1 MQDGGDWEDV
11 VPGATPPAA
20 AAPAPAGGD
29 DWEDVKPT
37 TSAGS
42 VASDLGKGLG
52 RGVVTG
58 AQDFRELMSRVPL
71 VGQPYVN
78 AFDYAVKSFRPGS
91 TDADEVLKAEAE
103 ALRQKQTPEQQAAGL
118 KKWWDQDKGT
128 FGDAWTDWRSY
139 AGGLVESLPEQ
150 VLTMGPAMVL
160 AKTTYAT
167 KIAAGALPAVA
178 AKSAARAATLA
189 GGLAEG
195 GLGGAQAARE
205 VRDEVNKLPDEVLAQ
220 SDAYKELLKSGL
232 DPAAAKTALANDLAT
247 RSFVTAGVVTGLF
260 GGMGDRALVKIF
272 TDQVGK
278 ATLRKTLGNFAKG
291 ALSEGVFEELPQ
303 SVGQQLAQNEA
314 VRRADPNK
322 SLMDDVIN
330 QGLGGM
336 TLGALQG
343 AGMGAISGAAGRAR
357 SAPQAEPAAPEAP
370 GTPTAGDELR
380 AILGEEAPPAGA
392 AAAPATATPRDERS
406 ILEDEPQTEQR
417 PDAEEYVS
425 QAMRNLSATSR
436 TANGVLDTSSTPGK
450 SEDMTGVSA
459 QHAAT
464 LAKENYEGVIRGLHD
479 NLEQLPTDGPGMAA
493 LIDGT
498 AAAVN
503 EGIVQPD
510 KLMRTRD
517 TKIAAQTAA
526 ADLPAAHEQFSQE
539 LAERLADPN
548 ADPVETAAWIE
559 WRSNMID
566 HFWTDGVGKTSKA
579 LAAIPLM
586 RAGLPLPRYPSSR
599 EFFSYSPKERVSTS
613 RTEVVINGQKVVD
626 RGIDGQSYLGP
637 AWDRFNAFYHSL
649 VEKPEPQQ
657 RAELKDMLARN
668 APLAD
673 IVKHPF
679 VQHAVEANRAAV
691 ATGRLEDF
699 NDPEWQAQR
708 RYDFDGQSVQGWD
721 NAVARLTDQAK
732 AFSTAGPV
740 ENGRHVVIVLGP
752 PAAGKSTVSE
762 PLARSL
768 HAALVDADEA
778 KKIIPEYRNGLG
790 SSAVHEESS
799 ELAKDVF
806 KNLVRDG
813 ANIVLPKVGHSYE
826 SIKGM
831 VEALKKRGYRVDIAH
846 VAATPEI
853 SGRRNIARFLETG
866 RLVEPEYITEVGDKP
881 RDTAYMLKGDVDDFV
896 DADTSKGQF
905 EIVEGSGPLADA
917 LRARRN
923 VGWRP
928 AAGAQGTGSGGL
940 GEGSASQL
948 VGEPVVGLQPHRVTD
963 ASGRTVE
970 VAPIVVE
977 ADSLRTS
984 RDYGY
989 DPELQPRDRDRAASE
1004 AQVRKITNELD
1015 PERLGYSSEAD
1026 RGAPIIGSDAMVES
1040 GNGRVL
1046 ALRRVYDQDG
1056 PQAKAYRDW
1065 LSRQGVNV
1073 DAYRNPVIVR
1083 QRLTPLTPKE
1093 RQDFTRAAN
1102 QSATLAM
1109 SAPERALA
1117 DAKLLDAN
1125 TMGLIRN
1132 PDDIGAVANRPFFR
1146 RFVSLL
1152 PQVEQGSMADAKGA
1166 LSAEGITRVRNA
1178 LLAKAYGDSA
1188 VLTRI
1193 AESTNDDVRS
1203 ISNALTAAAPEWARM
1218 RADVDAGYVRP
1229 DVDVTRDL
1237 VEAVSRTAEIRS
1249 RGEKLDA
1256 FLRQEDAFDRLPD
1269 EVAGLMS
1276 IFYDPKGRRAA
1287 SAQRITEALR
1297 FYAQEARK
1305 VSTEKGLGLD
1315 LVPVEASDILRHAA
1329 EREWEDV
1336 GTDVQKPGSGTG
1348 DGTRGPAGGREARGP
1363 AIGAGREGSAPRSD
1377 IFDPIEE
1384 AARAQQPT
1392 LDELRIRDNGPTFG
1406 QFKGTERTKAG
1417 EQHIIPGGERIS
1429 SAELARR
1436 RAAEPMRPKK
1446 VQDAIDFGLFGDSP
1460 RQTDLVETARAASP
1474 EERAA
1479 ADAAG
1484 LGDHIAAIDRAAQQ
1498 EALNLREQT
1507 PTTGEEADN
1516 GRAPGPAG
1524 QGVRGGAQALPG
1536 RTQARRLA
1544 KTPAERPGQLS
1555 LFGGGT
1561 GERPVLDV
1569 NAPVPAQPGSEEAP
1583 VPGAG
1588 TSVTK
1593 PPARSGGDRSP
1604 RPATPAARGR
1614 VEAEQKIAERSRSN
1628 YRITPEDQIGVG
1640 NARQKIRGNLDAI
1653 RLLKTIQDE
1662 NRMATPAEKAVL
1674 VKYVGWGA
1682 FAQDMFATHKPEW
1695 KAERDTLRT
1704 LISEEEYNAAKASTL
1719 NAHFTSP
1726 DVVRGM
1732 WDALTHMG
1740 YKGGQAIEPAAGIGH
1755 FIGMIPDK
1763 AAPKTAW
1770 TAVELDPLT
1779 GGIAKSL
1786 YGGTDVNVHGFET
1799 LKRPSNYY
1807 DLAISN
1813 VPFGDY
1819 HLTEKPYGSF
1829 PIHDFFFVK
1838 SLDKVRPGGV
1848 VAFIT
1853 SRYTMDRVDTGTR
1866 NLLGKSA
1873 DLVGAIRLPGGRKG
1887 AFAGNAG
1894 TEVTTDIIF
1903 LRKKVAG
1910 QEFEGAQK
1918 WGELKEIET
1927 PDGPV
1932 KINEYFAEHPN
1943 MMLGEMRLQGT
1954 MYRDNEPVLVG
1965 TAEGI
1970 QERIAEAARNMP
1982 KGTFLERGTP
1992 TPPPISGDEIDG
2004 GIKDGSFFLKDGK
2017 LYQRREG
2024 QGHAHP
2030 LGAEDH
2036 DRVTRLMGMRDL
2048 YNDLLQAQLGGG
2060 ENAAAQGE
2068 HLRER
2073 LRATYDDFVR
2083 AHGPINKEERTVTN
2097 RLDKEGEPVVIVRT
2111 PNLAKFRGDPDYW
2124 KVASLE
2130 AYDPESGKAK
2140 RADIQTKDVIAAPK
2154 ERQINGP
2161 SDALSASLNDTGGV
2175 DLDHIAQSLNMDSH
2189 DDVVRALGDMI
2200 YQNPDGRQW
2209 ETADAYLSG
2218 NVVKK
2223 LDDAR
2228 AIAQEDP
2235 SYLRNVAA
2243 LEKAQPEP
2251 LATSDIVAQFGAPWV
2266 PPEVYQDFL
2275 SEIGIRKPRV
2285 RQVPVTGEWSF
2296 DYSDATRDTQV
2307 KYGTNRVEVGKIIS
2321 AALNNKQV
2329 TVYDRG
2335 EDKDVVNEKATTE
2348 ARVKTELLKE
2358 AFTGDQDHGIDGWVF
2373 QDQARSDQ
2381 LAAIYNR
2388 TYNNLANR
2396 KFDGTHLTLPGLN
2409 PDFSTRQHRK
2419 DAVWRIIQNGN
2430 TLLAHVV
2437 GSGKTATM
2445 IAAGMEEK
2453 RLGLVNKPAYVI
2465 PNHMLEQFSREF
2477 IQAYPNAKI
2486 LVAAKDEMTRERR
2499 KEFLAK
2505 VASNDWDGVII
2516 THDAFGRINTSQEFR
2531 RQFIQEQ
2538 LDELERVMLAET
2550 AASQDKKSPTVKN
2563 LEKAKKK
2570 LQDRLTNLMNED
2582 RKDEGTSFEESGID
2596 RLYVDEAHKFKNLQ
2610 FITRLQRVKGLAQGN
2625 SQRAEDLFLK
2635 IRYLEQKRPGRS
2647 AVFATGTPVSN
2658 TMAELWTMQRY
2669 LQLDKLRE
2677 RGLDTFDS
2685 WASTFGRVVT
2695 NMVLSAD
2702 GRTFKEEASFSRFV
2716 NVPELVSLYS
2726 EIADT
2731 KTADML
2737 NLPRPEV
2744 KTRSGAP
2751 GIEIVEAEPS
2761 SAEEEHIESLVK
2773 LAESLKGKPPKK
2785 GEPNMLSVVTAGR
2798 KVATDGRLISG
2809 DFDFNPQGKIAK
2821 AVDNITRIY
2830 NEGNADPAAPNKV
2843 QMVFLDMGVPQT
2855 RSSKKPALKVAQ
2867 NPDGEWGIK
2876 GTGATDGTFGT
2887 KQEAEQYIAAQ
2898 EQPDRVDLYADLK
2911 QRLIDKGIP
2920 AKEIGA
2926 IHDAKDDEK
2935 KAKLFAKVRSGEIRV
2950 ILGSSEKMGVGT
2962 NVQDRLIAMH
2972 HLDAPWKPADVEQ
2985 RDGRIVR
2992 QGNKNKEVAIYR
3004 YVTKRSFDAFM
3015 WQKLDTKAKFI
3026 GQVLSGTKGSR
3037 HAEDIDNPL
3046 PEAAEMKAAASGD
3059 PRIMEHAE
3067 LDREVRA
3074 LTAQRRAFDATKSRA
3089 NQEVNSGTAR
3099 IEQYEKALPTAK
3111 EDAAK
3116 VTDIAGDKFAVELG
3130 GTPVNNRLE
3139 AGKAILERISK
3150 LDPRQLYSPKV
3161 VNIGRM
3167 SGFEMNMEMRGL
3179 WNGEGADLRATPS
3192 LRGKVGYGAIN
3203 DYVIN
3208 QHTDPAGLIRRFENI
3223 LAGIKQKPEQLEREL
3238 ARERES
3244 VAALRKTLGQTWPR
3258 EADYRKAITKLDD
3271 LSKAMKAPTS
3281 PDVAEVKAQ
3290 RPDNERIVEV
3300 AIRDPETGEVS
3311 SAKNVNHSDLVE
3323 WAAKEL
3329 GVPFDDVAHWQ
3340 DGFLTSTGRFVD
3352 RAEAM
3357 RIAKNQSQVSRGSRN
3372 EGLTTDEL
3380 DRSDKE
3386 FLTVKGKQVW
3396 AMIMDPID
3404 NSVLGTVSYK
3414 RAADNDFHHSFYL
3427 PDGLRER
3434 VNKGEGILVWAD
3446 AQGVHAMEPLTPTL
3460 RAAAMQH
3467 LNPDVK
3473 ARTGWE
3479 EVEGYDR
3486 GPKPGERVVQIG
3498 RNTTAHVAPI
3508 FTREQAKIAAAVREI
3523 GERLAPQANIRSV
3536 AAVRQH
3542 GKQMWGAFVN
3552 TEAFPQLVA
3561 VSLEGGSVRR
3571 IVGTLR
3577 HEVIHH
3583 FRNAGL
3589 IREPEWKA
3597 LEAKALK
3604 DNWMAKYNIADRYP
3618 NLSADHQ
3625 IEEAVAERFK
3635 DWRGERSTEKP
3646 SLIRDAFNRMD
3657 LLLRRVAAAARRFL
3671 GKDATA
3677 ADVFTRIETGEVGRR
3692 TSEKIEAQK
3701 RYFAERDAAQ
3711 APEVQ
3716 TKTPEFKRWFGK
3728 SKVVDGDGK
3737 PKVVYHGYAGRQFN
3751 AFDPKRLGSRRN
3763 NGASREGFF
3772 FADQTTAERYA
3783 EGAGDDNRNMIS
3795 ETRRY
3800 SREFVHDVY
3809 LSLQNP
3815 ARIDGSDLG
3824 GNAQSA
3830 DEMGERLR
3838 AAKSAGHDGAI
3849 ISGWKDGSGSDT
3861 QYVAFRPEQIKS
3873 ATYNHG
3879 AFDPENADIR
3889 AQTPG
3894 GEARERRMLAGGTP
3908 ATFREKLVASTDALR
3923 TRADA
3928 FSKTIGLDQVVR
3940 DLQMKVAPMAARD
3953 ATIESRATAKE
3964 FMNARR
3970 QSRQNWN
3977 AADKFVMDNFTPEQ
3991 RKRMWDAADEQSVA
4005 EQQGLPTAGIGL
4017 DRLSPAERSVV
4028 ETLQG
4033 VGSRLFNEARS
4044 LKMVQSEGLPS
4055 YAPRMVVRMVNG
4067 KFERGAGEGV
4077 EVVRDIRTLAL
4088 ANSRLEDAIAARKLI
4103 NTIQEVGRAT
4113 GTQTV
4118 NTGGA
4123 PTRRIGAEGLAVH
4136 AIDQMGRGVS
4146 TTTPNL
4152 RHRKHLTTAETEA
4165 AAAKVKV
4172 RDEDAPQW
4180 FTLNHPS
4187 FQTLEPRLE
4196 VNDVTGKVQPVR
4208 TQAGDI
4214 VFDRK
4219 PIYIRSDFEGP
4230 LRAVLSKDTDRVYRA
4245 LMNLKG
4251 KAMAVIMMSP
4261 LIHNQVEW
4269 GRALPAAPGKV
4280 LTFQTYLE
4288 GNKVANDPA
4297 QMRQAISG
4305 GVVPIGGHGYMQDI
4319 VSMAEAP
4326 TLRPGR
4332 SLTAAGAG
4340 YGAEALGHMTRI
4352 YDPRSGAD
4360 TVRRGVDWMG
4370 NHWHNTLLWDRVR
4383 DLQMGLWSHIKDAM
4397 IAKGFDPYA
4406 ANVAGA
4412 HFANR
4417 YAGALPMEAMSGI
4430 ARGIANVMLFSR
4442 SFTLGNLG
4450 AFKDA
4455 FIGLPRDAQALIQ
4468 KNVSYA
4474 ELQRV
4479 QKYVKGKSRAMLAL
4493 DAGLYY
4499 ATLSALQSAFNT
4511 AGVVPTV
4518 ATLGGMIAGGALG
4531 GKGGKYGRLAAAVG
4545 GGAAAFALASVLGAS
4560 PGTKK
4565 LEEELEGYWDRF
4577 SELLKRAWEHP
4588 FEVLGNPVK
4597 TIESLSATAENE
4609 PTLRGRLMIGYDE
4622 DGTAIYAR
4630 LPAGKVTEEFIGW
4643 LSEPLDMIHR
4653 KLSTFA
4659 RPLDQIYH
4667 NDAGF
4672 GRKVYDP
4679 KADTPADVAMNI
4691 ARISGLIVASQLPI
4705 DTLKSAKDWVK
4716 GGPGSDV
4723 AGLKA
4728 ASPFLGFTVR
4738 KGYPGGPELGIMAD
4752 AKERHDFKVQKAIPE
4767 IRDLIRN
4774 GKVEEATAM
4783 MQELKIAK
4791 GLQGYYIRTTQNPKS
4806 RLSKQKMQDFM
4817 QYATPEQQQEFS
4829 KAQGHAAGGAVKGD
4843 ESYADWRER
4852 IGWASGVRVLARANG
4867 GRVDPGNIN
4876 HEPTEAQKTAGNY
4889 AKDHVNIFGLD
4900 LTIENAKGS
4909 VRRGVGP
4916 DGKPWA
4922 CVLPANY
4929 GYIKRTHGQD
4939 DDHVDAYLGPHI
4951 KSPHVFLVDQH
4962 DLRTGKMDEHKAM
4975 LGFGSQKQALACY
4988 ERAFSDGN
4996 GRSRIGAVTTMTVP
5010 QFKDWLAIESEK
5022 RTHASVDYVERST
5035 GAEHCAICK
5044 HFIPGNPSACTGV
5057 KSPISAAG
5065 WCKRF
5070 KRA

>member
-1 MQDGGDWEDV
+1 M
-11 VPGATPPAA
+11 
-20 AAPAPAGGD
+20 
-29 DWEDVKPT
+29 
-37 TSAGS
+37 
-42 VASDLGKGLG
+42 
-52 RGVVTG
+52 
-58 AQDFRELMSRVPL
+58 
-71 VGQPYVN
+71 
-78 AFDYAVKSFRPGS
+78 
-91 TDADEVLKAEAE
+91 
-103 ALRQKQTPEQQAAGL
+103 
-118 KKWWDQDKGT
+118 
-128 FGDAWTDWRSY
+128 
-139 AGGLVESLPEQ
+139 
-150 VLTMGPAMVL
+150 
-160 AKTTYAT
+160 
-167 KIAAGALPAVA
+167 
-178 AKSAARAATLA
+178 
-189 GGLAEG
+189 
-195 GLGGAQAARE
+195 
-205 VRDEVNKLPDEVLAQ
+205 
-220 SDAYKELLKSGL
+220 
-232 DPAAAKTALANDLAT
+232 LANL
-247 RSFVTAGVVTGLF
+247 
-260 GGMGDRALVKIF
+260 
-272 TDQVGK
+272 
-278 ATLRKTLGNFAKG
+278 
-291 ALSEGVFEELPQ
+291 
-303 SVGQQLAQNEA
+303 
-314 VRRADPNK
+314 
-322 SLMDDVIN
+322 
-330 QGLGGM
+330 
-336 TLGALQG
+336 
-343 AGMGAISGAAGRAR
+343 
-357 SAPQAEPAAPEAP
+357 
-370 GTPTAGDELR
+370 
-380 AILGEEAPPAGA
+380 
-392 AAAPATATPRDERS
+392 
-406 ILEDEPQTEQR
+406 
-417 PDAEEYVS
+417 
-425 QAMRNLSATSR
+425 
-436 TANGVLDTSSTPGK
+436 
-450 SEDMTGVSA
+450 
-459 QHAAT
+459 
-464 LAKENYEGVIRGLHD
+464 
-479 NLEQLPTDGPGMAA
+479 
-493 LIDGT
+493 
-498 AAAVN
+498 
-503 EGIVQPD
+503 
-510 KLMRTRD
+510 
-517 TKIAAQTAA
+517 
-526 ADLPAAHEQFSQE
+526 
-539 LAERLADPN
+539 
-548 ADPVETAAWIE
+548 
-559 WRSNMID
+559 
-566 HFWTDGVGKTSKA
+566 
-579 LAAIPLM
+579 
-586 RAGLPLPRYPSSR
+586 
-599 EFFSYSPKERVSTS
+599 
-613 RTEVVINGQKVVD
+613 VD
-626 RGIDGQSYLGP
+626 RG
-637 AWDRFNAFYHSL
+637 
-649 VEKPEPQQ
+649 
-657 RAELKDMLARN
+657 
-668 APLAD
+668 
-673 IVKHPF
+673 
-679 VQHAVEANRAAV
+679 AN
-691 ATGRLEDF
+691 L
-699 NDPEWQAQR
+699 
-708 RYDFDGQSVQGWD
+708 
-721 NAVARLTDQAK
+721 
-732 AFSTAGPV
+732 
-740 ENGRHVVIVLGP
+740 I
-752 PAAGKSTVSE
+752 
-762 PLARSL
+762 
-768 HAALVDADEA
+768 
-778 KKIIPEYRNGLG
+778 
-790 SSAVHEESS
+790 
-799 ELAKDVF
+799 
-806 KNLVRDG
+806 
-813 ANIVLPKVGHSYE
+813 LPKVGHKYE
-826 SIKGM
+826 SIKG
-831 VEALKKRGYRVDIAH
+831 VVDLLKSEGYTVDIAH
-846 VAATPEI
+846 VSATPEI

-866 RLVEPEYITEVGDKP
+866 RLVDPEYITEVGDKP
-881 RDTAYMLKGDVDDFV
+881 RDTAYMLKGEANDFV
-896 DADTSKGQF
+896 DASTSQGF

-917 LRARRN
+917 LRARR
-923 VGWRP
+923 
-928 AAGAQGTGSGGL
+928 GSGQGHDRGL
-940 GEGSASQL
+940 GRFEKTAGSSQEL
-948 VGEPVVGLQPHRVTD
+948 IGEPVAGLRPHRVTD
-963 ASGRTVE
+963 ASGRSVE
-970 VAPIVVE
+970 VAPVVVE

-1026 RGAPIIGSDAMVES
+1026 RGAPIIGADAMVES

-1093 RQDFTRAAN
+1093 RQDFTRASN

-1109 SAPERALA
+1109 SAPERALS
-1117 DAKLLDAN
+1117 DAKLLDA
-1125 TMGLIRN
+1125 GAIALIKN
-1132 PDDIGAVANRPFFR
+1132 PDDLGSVANRPFFR

-1178 LLAKAYGDSA
+1178 LLAKAYGDTA
-1188 VLTRI
+1188 ILARI

-1203 ISNALTAAAPEWARM
+1203 ISNALTAAAPEWARL
-1218 RADVDAGYVRP
+1218 RAAIDAGYVRP
-1229 DVDVTRDL
+1229 DIDVTRDL

-1249 RGEKLDA
+1249 RGEKLDE
-1256 FLRQEDAFDRLPD
+1256 FLKQQDAFDRLPD
-1269 EVAGLMS
+1269 EVDGFMRL
-1276 IFYDPKGRRAA
+1276 FYDPKGRKAA
-1287 SAQRITEALR
+1287 SAQRITDALR
-1297 FYAQEARK
+1297 FYAQEAGK

-1315 LVPVEASDILRHAA
+1315 LVPVEPRDILRHAA

-1336 GTDVQKPGSGTG
+1336 QQDVQEPGRGVG
-1348 DGTRGPAGGREARGP
+1348 DGARGPAGGDQARGLGS
-1363 AIGAGREGSAPRSD
+1363 GAGRQGAQARSD

-1392 LDELRIRDNGPTFG
+1392 LEELRAKTEPVVLAGGRRG
-1406 QFKGTERTKAG
+1406 Q
-1417 EQHIIPGGERIS
+1417 QHVIPGGERIS

-1446 VQDAIDFGLFGDSP
+1446 VQDAIDFGLFGDSA
-1460 RQTDLVETARAASP
+1460 RQTDLVEASRAASP

-1484 LGDHIAAIDRAAQQ
+1484 LGEHIAAIDRAAQS
-1498 EALNLREQT
+1498 EVLNLREQT
-1507 PTTGEEADN
+1507 PTIGEEAAN

-1524 QGVRGGAQALPG
+1524 EGVRGGTQAVPG

-1561 GERPVLDV
+1561 SERPVRHAD
-1569 NAPVPAQPGSEEAP
+1569 APVPAQPGSAEAP

-1588 TSVTK
+1588 PSVTK
-1593 PPARSGGDRSP
+1593 PPARSSGDRP
-1604 RPATPAARGR
+1604 GRTATPAARGR

-1628 YRITPEDQIGVG
+1628 YRITPEDQIGLG
-1640 NARQKIRGNLDAI
+1640 GPRQKIKGNLDAI
-1653 RLLKTIQDE
+1653 KLLKTVQDE

-1704 LISEEEYNAAKASTL
+1704 LISEDEYNAAKASTL

-1755 FIGMIPDK
+1755 FLGMIPDK
-1763 AAPKTAW
+1763 VAPKTAW

-1779 GGIAKSL
+1779 GGIAKAL
-1786 YGGTDVNVHGFET
+1786 YGGTDVNVQGFET

-1853 SRYTMDRVDTGTR
+1853 SRYTMDRVDSGTR
-1866 NLLGKSA
+1866 NLLGKTA

-1910 QEFEGAQK
+1910 QEFEGAK
-1918 WGELKEIET
+1918 PWGELKEIQT

-1932 KINEYFAEHPN
+1932 KINEYFAEHPE
-1943 MMLGEMRLQGT
+1943 MMLGEMRLQGS
-1954 MYRDNEPVLVG
+1954 MYSANEPVLVG

-1970 QERIAEAARNMP
+1970 QDRIADAARNMP

-1992 TPPPISGDEIDG
+1992 TPPPISGDEIG
-2004 GIKDGSFFLKDGK
+2004 AGIKDGSFFLKDGK

-2030 LGAEDH
+2030 LNTEDH

-2048 YNDLLQAQLGGG
+2048 YNDLLRTQLEGG

-2073 LRATYDDFVR
+2073 LRSTYDAFVEQ
-2083 AHGPINKEERTVTN
+2083 HGPINKEERTVTN

-2111 PNLAKFRGDPDYW
+2111 PNLAKFKGDPDYW

-2161 SDALSASLNDTGGV
+2161 SDALSASLNDLGAV
-2175 DLDHIAQSLNMDSH
+2175 NLDHIAQSLNMDSH

-2218 NVVKK
+2218 NVVQK

-2235 SYLRNVAA
+2235 TYLRNVAA
-2243 LEKAQPEP
+2243 LEKAQPAP
-2251 LATSDIVAQFGAPWV
+2251 LASSDIVAQFGAPWV

-2275 SEIGIRKPRV
+2275 GEIGIRRPTV

-2296 DYSDATRDTQV
+2296 DYSDATRDAQA
-2307 KYGTNRVEVGKIIS
+2307 KYGTDRVEVGKIVA

-2329 TVYDRG
+2329 TVYDRVG
-2335 EDKDVVNEKATTE
+2335 IDKTEVNEKATTE

-2358 AFTGDQDHGIDGWVF
+2358 AFTGDQDHGIEGWVF
-2373 QDQARSDQ
+2373 QDPARSDQ

-2486 LVAAKDEMTRERR
+2486 LVAAKDEMTREHR

-2538 LDELERVMLAET
+2538 LDELERVMQAET
-2550 AASQDKKSPTVKN
+2550 AASDKKSPTVKN

-2685 WASTFGRVVT
+2685 WASTFGRVVN

-2702 GRTFKEEASFSRFV
+2702 GRTFKEESSFSKFV

-2751 GIEIVEAEPS
+2751 GIEIVEASPS
-2761 SAEEEHIESLVK
+2761 AQEEAHIESLVK
-2773 LAESLKGKPPKK
+2773 LAESIKGKPPKK

-2821 AVDNITRIY
+2821 AVENITRIY
-2830 NEGNADPAAPNKV
+2830 NDGNADPTAPNKV

-2855 RSSKKPALKVAQ
+2855 RSAKKAKVSQSDDEIAVGADPA
-2867 NPDGEWGIK
+2867 
-2876 GTGATDGTFGT
+2876 
-2887 KQEAEQYIAAQ
+2887 AEQARI
-2898 EQPDRVDLYADLK
+2898 DLYADLK
-2911 QRLIDKGIP
+2911 QRLVEQGIP

-3004 YVTKRSFDAFM
+3004 YVTKKSFDAFM

-3026 GQVLSGTKGSR
+3026 GQVLSGAKGSR

-3074 LTAQRRAFDATKSRA
+3074 LTAQRRAFDATKARA
-3089 NQEVNSGTAR
+3089 NQEINSGKAR
-3099 IEQYEKALPTAK
+3099 IEQYEAALPTAR

-3116 VTDIAGDKFAVELG
+3116 VTDIAGERFVVELG
-3130 GTPVNNRLE
+3130 GTPVTNRLE
-3139 AGKAILERISK
+3139 AGKAILERVSK
-3150 LDPRQLYSPKV
+3150 LDPRQLYSPKI
-3161 VNIGRM
+3161 VNIGRL
-3167 SGFEMNMEMRGL
+3167 SGFDMNMEMRGL

-3192 LRGKVGYGAIN
+3192 LRGKSGYGAIN

-3223 LAGIKQKPEQLEREL
+3223 LAGIKQKPEQLDREL

-3244 VAALRKTLGQTWPR
+3244 VASLQKTAAQTWPR

-3271 LSKAMKAPTS
+3271 LSKSMKAPTS

-3290 RPDNERIVEV
+3290 M
-3300 AIRDPETGEVS
+3300 PET
-3311 SAKNVNHSDLVE
+3311 
-3323 WAAKEL
+3323 
-3329 GVPFDDVAHWQ
+3329 Q
-3340 DGFLTSTGRFVD
+3340 TSTPEFKRWFAGSKVVDDDGKPLVAYHGTVHDFAEFDTRRESKKERPSRAWSGDLGSWFAAPSKHKSNYDEGNAEYQAASYAEDFTGQFEFKEGAHVKPVYLSIKKPKEYQDWEEFYDDRHDDGRRMSADAFRAKLVAEGHDGIVIRNSETDGNVD
-3352 RAEAM
+3352 RDDW
-3357 RIAKNQSQVSRGSRN
+3357 IAFQPTQIKSATGNIGAFDPNNADIRAQVAR
-3372 EGLTTDEL
+3372 
-3380 DRSDKE
+3380 KE
-3386 FLTVKGKQVW
+3386 FLTVKGKPTW
-3396 AMIMDPID
+3396 AMVLDPVD
-3404 NSVLGTVSYK
+3404 NSVLGTVPYEK
-3414 RAADNDFHHSFYL
+3414 AAKALFNHSEYL
-3427 PDGLRER
+3427 PPKLGER
-3434 VNKGEGILVWAD
+3434 VSKGEGILVWAD
-3446 AQGVHAMEPLTPTL
+3446 AQGVHAMEPLTPEMQ
-3460 RAAAMQH
+3460 AAAMQH
-3467 LNPDVK
+3467 LMPDVK

-3479 EVEGYDR
+3479 MAEGRDF
-3486 GPKPGERVVQIG
+3486 GPLPGERVVQIG
-3498 RNTTAHVAPI
+3498 RNTFAHVAPA
-3508 FTREQAKIAAAVREI
+3508 FTRKQAELADAVREI
-3523 GERLAPQANIRSV
+3523 GERLAPQANIKVVS
-3536 AAVRQH
+3536 AVRQR
-3542 GKQMWGAFVN
+3542 GNQMWGAFVN
-3552 TEAFPQLVA
+3552 TEAFPQFVA
-3561 VSLEGGSVRR
+3561 VSLEEGSARR
-3571 IVGTLR
+3571 AVGTLR
-3577 HEVIHH
+3577 HEIIHH
-3583 FRNAGL
+3583 LRNAGL
-3589 IREPEWKA
+3589 IRPNEWLA

-3604 DNWMAKYNIADRYP
+3604 DNWMAEYNIAERYP
-3618 NLSADHQ
+3618 NEKPEVQL
-3625 IEEAVAERFK
+3625 EESIAERFK
-3635 DWRGERSTEKP
+3635 DWRGERSIEKP
-3646 SLIRDAFNRMD
+3646 GLIRDAFNRID
-3657 LLLRRVAAAARRFL
+3657 LLLRRVAAAARKFL
-3671 GKDATA
+3671 GKSATA
-3677 ADVFTRIETGEVGRR
+3677 EDVFTRIETGEIGRR

-3701 RYFAERDAAQ
+3701 RYFAERDGNREAAQ
-3711 APEVQ
+3711 AAEVQ
-3716 TKTPEFKRWFGK
+3716 TSTPAFKRWFGK
-3728 SKVVDGDGK
+3728 SKVVDESGK
-3737 PKVVYHGYAGRQFN
+3737 PRVVYHGSTVWDQGNGKHLGDFAEFDRKATTRALGRKEGFDQFGN
-3751 AFDPKRLGSRRN
+3751 WFVDNPSKD
-3763 NGASREGFF
+3763 NGAEMFSGR
-3772 FADQTTAERYA
+3772 T
-3783 EGAGDDNRNMIS
+3783 GAI
-3795 ETRRY
+3795 Y
-3800 SREFVHDVY
+3800 PVY
-3809 LSLQNP
+3809 LSIKKPWQPNTYKEMVDRFHEEGGRNP
-3815 ARIDGSDLG
+3815 AKVRNSWGSTEPFRAWLRKSGYDGVHLTDVDAI
-3824 GNAQSA
+3824 GN
-3830 DEMGERLR
+3830 EV
-3838 AAKSAGHDGAI
+3838 
-3849 ISGWKDGSGSDT
+3849 W
-3861 QYVAFRPEQIKS
+3861 VALDPTQIKS
-3873 ATYNHG
+3873 ATGNRG
-3879 AFDPENADIR
+3879 TFDPENADIR

-3894 GEARERRMLAGGTP
+3894 GEARERRQLAGGTP
-3908 ATFREKLVASTDALR
+3908 ATFRAKLVASTDALR
-3923 TRADA
+3923 ARADA
-3928 FSKTIGLDQVVR
+3928 FSKTFGLDQLVR
-3940 DLQMKVAPMAARD
+3940 DMQIRIAPMAARD
-3953 ATIESRATAKE
+3953 ATVESRAIPKE
-3964 FMNARR
+3964 YMNARR

-3977 AADKFVMDNFTPEQ
+3977 AADKFIMDNFAPER
-3991 RKRMWDAADEQSVA
+3991 RKAMWDAADEQSVA
-4005 EQQGLPTAGIGL
+4005 EQQGRPTTGIGL

-4033 VGSRLFNEARS
+4033 VGRRLFGEARS

-4055 YAPRMVVRMVNG
+4055 YAPRFVVRMVNG
-4067 KFERGAGEGV
+4067 KYERGAGEGV

-4088 ANSRLEDAIAARKLI
+4088 ANSRLEDAIAARKMI
-4103 NTIQEVGRAT
+4103 NDIQEVGRAT

-4118 NTGGA
+4118 NSGGA
-4123 PTRRIGAEGLAVH
+4123 PVRRLGAEGLAVH
-4136 AIDQMGRGVS
+4136 ALDQMGRDFS

-4196 VNDVTGKVQPVR
+4196 VNPESGKVQPVR
-4208 TQAGDI
+4208 TVAGDI

-4230 LRAVLSKDTDRVYRA
+4230 LRAVLSKDSDRFYRG
-4245 LMNLKG
+4245 LMKLKG
-4251 KAMAVIMMSP
+4251 MAMSVIMMSP

-4288 GNKVANDPA
+4288 GNKVANDPV
-4297 QMRQAISG
+4297 QMRQAIAG

-4326 TLRPGR
+4326 SLRPGR
-4332 SLTAAGAG
+4332 SLTAKGSG
-4340 YGAEALGHMTRI
+4340 YGAEALGHMTRL

-4360 TVRRGVDWMG
+4360 TVRRAVDWMG

-4383 DLQMGLWSHIKDAM
+4383 DLQMGLWSHINQALLG
-4397 IAKGFDPYA
+4397 KGYDPYA
-4406 ANVAGA
+4406 ANVAAA

-4430 ARGIANVMLFSR
+4430 ARGLANILLFSR
-4442 SFTLGNLG
+4442 SFTLGNIG

-4455 FIGLPRDAQALIQ
+4455 LLGLPRDAQALIQ

-4474 ELQRV
+4474 ELQRI
-4479 QKYVKGKSRAMLAL
+4479 QKFVKNKSRAMLAL

-4499 ATLSALQSAFNT
+4499 ATLSIMQSAFNT

-4531 GKGGKYGRLAAAVG
+4531 GKGGKYGRIAASVG

-4565 LEEELEGYWDRF
+4565 LEDELAGYWDRF
-4577 SELLKRAWEHP
+4577 SELLKRTWEHP
-4588 FEVLGNPVK
+4588 FEVIGNPVK

-4609 PTLRGRLMIGYDE
+4609 PTLRGRLMIGYDK

-4630 LPAGKVTEEFIGW
+4630 LPAGKVTEELIGY
-4643 LSEPLDMIHR
+4643 LSEPNEMLHR

-4659 RPLDQIYH
+4659 RPMDQILR

-4679 KADTPADVAMNI
+4679 KADTPADVGMNI
-4691 ARISGLIVASQLPI
+4691 ARIAGLIISSQLPV
-4705 DTLKSAKDWVK
+4705 DTIKSAKDWVT
-4716 GGPGSDV
+4716 GAPGADV

-4728 ASPFLGFTVR
+4728 VAPFIGFSVR
-4738 KGYPGGPELGIMAD
+4738 KGYPGGPELGVLAD

-4767 IRDLIRN
+4767 IRDLIRE
-4774 GKVEEATAM
+4774 GKVEEATAK
-4783 MQELKIAK
+4783 MQELHISK

-4829 KAQGHAAGGAVKGD
+4829 KAQGHAAGGAVKGE

-4852 IGWASGVRVLARANG
+4852 IGWADGGRVLARASG
-4867 GRVDPGNIN
+4867 GRVDPQNIN

-4939 DDHVDAYLGPHI
+4939 DDHVDVYLGPHL
-4951 KSPHVFLVDQH
+4951 KSPHVFLIDQH
-4962 DLRTGKMDEHKAM
+4962 DHRTGKMDEHKAM

-4988 ERAFSDGN
+4988 ERAFSDGK
-4996 GRSRIGAVTTMTVP
+4996 GRARIGAVTTMTVP
-5010 QFKDWLAIESEK
+5010 QFKEWLATESEK
-5022 RTHASVDYVERST
+5022 RTHASVDYVEHAT
-5035 GAEHCAICK
+5035 GDDHCAICK
-5044 HFIPGNPSACTGV
+5044 HFIKGNPPACTGV
-5057 KSPISAAG
+5057 KSPIAATG

-5070 KRA
+5070 KAV